1 MIYQE
6 GYLNKKVD
14 LHSGETGHRWKVYK
28 VLLKSSKLYFFRPSP
43 TDEKP
48 KFQDAKDHQRHQMS
62 LARGLEDDPFN
73 SLHSQY
79 SCAGGGASSR
89 MSITNECGMVLSAFK
104 FESSTRT
111 LLFEGNAKALGQ
123 GTFVF
128 APPVSRYIYGESF
141 TEIDRATMQ
150 FKRHVALLLFED
162 TIMICKRK
170 WIRSTATKVKDAI
183 KFSSSNHEKTDRQDT
198 LTNKRQPSTA
208 SGISHKSGDSRGSES
223 EPKSRGSVDRSSDK
237 QRGYFTKWKHEATY
251 LLSDVEALDMASPV
265 PSASAT
271 FYPFAAPATAA
282 TASLASVS
290 RNPRDSDGSS
300 IYRPS
305 SAPSHNYQTT
315 STLEL
320 VITSS
325 IDGKEYT
332 DRLLFL
338 PPSQEVRHRWFSKFN
353 RAKELQMLQSKTTTK
368 GRGMSRNGGNSC
380 LHVVRSVDF

>member
-1 MIYQE
+1 MICQE

-14 LHSGETGHRWKVYK
+14 LHSGEAGHGWKVYK
-28 VLLKSSKLYFFRPSP
+28 VQLKSSKLYFFRPGS

-48 KFQDAKDHQRHQMS
+48 KFQDAKDHQRHQIS
-62 LARGLEDDPFN
+62 LARGLQDDPFN
-73 SLHSQY
+73 SLHSQH
-79 SCAGGGASSR
+79 SSMSGVASSR

-123 GTFVF
+123 GILVF

-150 FKRHVALLLFED
+150 FKKHVALLLFED
-162 TIMICKRK
+162 SVMICKRK
-170 WIRSTATKVKDAI
+170 WIRSTAAKVKDAI
-183 KFSSSNHEKTDRQDT
+183 KFSSNAHEKTDRQEPS
-198 LTNKRQPSTA
+198 TNKRQLNV
-208 SGISHKSGDSRGSES
+208 SGISYKSGDSRGSEG
-223 EPKSRGSVDRSSDK
+223 EPKSRSSFNRSTDK
-237 QRGYFTKWKHEATY
+237 QKGYFTKWKHEATY
-251 LLSDVEALDMASPV
+251 PLAQVEALDMASPV

-282 TASLASVS
+282 TATLASVG
-290 RNPRDSDGSS
+290 RNPRDSDASS

-305 SAPSHNYQTT
+305 SAPSYNYQTT

-320 VITSS
+320 VITSN

-338 PPSQEVRHRWFSKFN
+338 PPSQEVRHRWYTKFN
-353 RAKELQMLQSKTTTK
+353 RVKELHQMQSKTATK
-368 GRGMSRNGGNSC
+368 GRGESKPC
-380 LHVVRSVDF
+380 HLQL